1 MKLAL
6 FGLLCLPA
14 ALAMATS
21 RADLE
26 EWEAWKQQHG
36 KSYSTNSEAR
46 TELGELTEDEESIRR
61 KVWLENRAAIEEHNR
76 QFNEGVHT
84 FHLAMN
90 KFGDLRSHEFVA
102 TMNGFRPSLDERGAL
117 NSSQL
122 HQMPANILSLPT
134 NVDWRKKGAVTEV
147 KDQGGCGSCWAFA
160 ATGALEAAHHK
171 KTGKLVSLSEQQLVD
186 CSGEDCDGGWPE
198 DAYEYIKKNGGIDT
212 EESYP
217 YEAQDGQSDGTC
229 RYNPDHIGARVSG
242 FTRVKTGDEDALKHA
257 VATQGPCSVAIDAR
271 NLSFQFH
278 SGGIYSNPD
287 CSSES
292 LDHAVLVVGYG
303 TENGKDFWLI
313 KNSWGKDWGED
324 GYFRMARNA
333 NNMCG
338 VATDATY
345 PIV

>member
-36 KSYSTNSEAR
+36 KTYTTNSDAR
-46 TELGELTEDEESIRR
+46 TELGELTEDEESLRR

-122 HQMPANILSLPT
+122 HQMPANIRSLPT

-147 KDQGGCGSCWAFA
+147 KDQGCCGSCWAFA
-160 ATGALEAAHHK
+160 TTGALEAAHHK

-186 CSGEDCDGGWPE
+186 CSGEGCLGGLPE
-198 DAYEYIKKNGGIDT
+198 HAYEFIKKQGGIDT

-217 YEAQDGQSDGTC
+217 YEAKEGKC
-229 RYNPDHIGARVSG
+229 RYNPNHKGARVTG
-242 FTRVKTGDEDALKHA
+242 FTTVPTGDENALKHA
-257 VATQGPCSVAIDAR
+257 VATQGPCSVGIDG
-271 NLSFQFH
+271 SFHQFH
-278 SGGIYSNPD
+278 KGGIYSWSG
-287 CSSES
+287 CSSEM